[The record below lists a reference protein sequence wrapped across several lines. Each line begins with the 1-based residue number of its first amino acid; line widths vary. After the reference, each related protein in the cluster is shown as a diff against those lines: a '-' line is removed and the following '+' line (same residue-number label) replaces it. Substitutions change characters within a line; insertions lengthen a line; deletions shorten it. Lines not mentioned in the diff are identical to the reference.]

1 MRRSLFVLSLTAAAS
16 LSNAQSDQFGSS
28 TPVST
33 PPPPAGS
40 TAVAGPA
47 TAAASKA
54 AETRP
59 DTRSGGAEA
68 QSRAVNVNS
77 MESGTLLQIINKA
90 FDADSDSI
98 NPETGTMTWKG
109 HTYDVGQF
117 RVFRGR
123 FERYLSL
130 PPTRDQDLYT
140 ATFDEIFKLLST
152 RTADGSQDS
161 VVAAWKLLYRAAE
174 YDSDGGNSL
183 GVANQIFNAW
193 RIRDEKQ
200 AFSVTQTEL
209 DRIRRQQSAS
219 VVYAGDALAAQAGK
233 GVSDAVSS
241 AALLGGLTTGSS
253 SDSSSSNSNSN
264 NSGGGGGSGSGTVT
278 SGNTTATI
286 GGGGNGNNQSGK
298 GGNNSGGQSKQTIGS
313 GNITGPL
320 GQVLR
325 ARELAETEAKIKS
338 LEAAGLLSVTQAKLQ
353 FQSQIMSLFLQRRF
367 QHALIASSFYRYIFK
382 GSHQNLEVGKKELST
397 FLPSTDLA
405 MTVETIEFL
414 SREAINDVNN
424 GMISVRA
431 NYDDGRKIG
440 GLERL
445 QETFFLGEYL
455 PAVTQFEPERK
466 EALLTL
472 YRKIDEAKKLAD
484 LRDFDAVLALTNEIG
499 SLTKDFRTNE
509 VSAAVRSTQRMSTLA
524 LNAAQQATASGDY
537 NRAQEF
543 IEKAA
548 QLWPLNPAIKNY
560 TENLAS
566 QADLGTQAAALFDEA
581 LKRDDF
587 RRIYDRRAELAAAFL
602 SDTTRGTQ
610 LKSVIDRMARVEIY
624 LAQTEE
630 LLAQNNAF
638 SAWEALAAAATFA
651 PNDVVLN
658 QRMAQLA
665 PRVAEFVGRLDQAKR
680 YETDQRYAASL
691 TQYLAAQ
698 DIHPAS
704 QLARTG
710 LTRVSEAIMSQ
721 LSVEIPGAV
730 VEK

>member
-140 ATFDEIFKLLST
+140 ATFNEIFKLLST

-209 DRIRRQQSAS
+209 QRIRSKQQGDVAYNGDTLTRQGAAGLNNAAANVADTAS
-219 VVYAGDALAAQAGK
+219 NAAPNLTINASSGSVGAQK
-233 GVSDAVSS
+233 GAPK
-241 AALLGGLTTGSS
+241 
-253 SDSSSSNSNSN
+253 
-264 NSGGGGGSGSGTVT
+264 GSGSD
-278 SGNTTATI
+278 AKPE
-286 GGGGNGNNQSGK
+286 QSGQ
-298 GGNNSGGQSKQTIGS
+298 N
-313 GNITGPL
+313 TGPV
-320 GQVLR
+320 GQLFR

-602 SDTTRGTQ
+602 SDTARGTQ

>member
-1 MRRSLFVLSLTAAAS
+1 MRRLTLLLALSAVSALE
-16 LSNAQSDQFGSS
+16 AQDSPGGV
-28 TPVST
+28 T
-33 PPPPAGS
+33 
-40 TAVAGPA
+40 GPA

-54 AETRP
+54 TETRP
-59 DTRSGGAEA
+59 DARSGATESQA
-68 QSRAVNVNS
+68 RAVNINS

-98 NPETGTMTWKG
+98 NPETGTMNWKG
-109 HTYDVGQF
+109 HTYDIGQF

-130 PPTRDQDLYT
+130 PPTRDQDLYG
-140 ATFDEIFKLLST
+140 AILDEIFKLLST
-152 RTADGSQDS
+152 RTADGSQDG
-161 VVAAWKLLYRAAE
+161 VVAAWKLLYRASE
-174 YDSDGGNSL
+174 FDSDGGNSL

-209 DRIRRQQSAS
+209 DRIRRQQAGS
-219 VVYAGDALAAQAGK
+219 VIYSGDAFASQAGRSAMDS
-233 GVSDAVSS
+233 VASS
-241 AALLGGLTTGSS
+241 ALLGGLTTGSGS
-253 SDSSSSNSNSN
+253 GTSGSDNSNSNSN
-264 NSGGGGGSGSGTVT
+264 SNSSSGGSGGGTISSGGTTVSVGGNGRNNRQGGSNGSGSQAKQTV
-278 SGNTTATI
+278 
-286 GGGGNGNNQSGK
+286 GGGTTG
-298 GGNNSGGQSKQTIGS
+298 
-313 GNITGPL
+313 GPL
-320 GQVLR
+320 AQIFR

-424 GMISVRA
+424 GMAAVRA

-440 GLERL
+440 ALERL

-455 PAVTQFEPERK
+455 PAVTQFEPARK
-466 EALLTL
+466 DALLTL
-472 YRKIDEAKKLAD
+472 YRKVDEARKLAD
-484 LRDFDAVLALTNEIG
+484 LRDFDAVIALTEEIG
-499 SLTKDFRTNE
+499 TLTKDFRTQE
-509 VSAAVRSTQRMSTLA
+509 VSSAVRSAQRMSTLS
-524 LNAAQQATASGDY
+524 LNAAQQAAATGDY

-543 IEKAA
+543 VEKAA

-560 TENLAS
+560 TENMAS
-566 QADLGTQAAALFDEA
+566 QADLGTQAAVVFDDA
-581 LKRDDF
+581 FKREDF
-587 RRIYDRRAELAAAFL
+587 RRIYERRAELAVAFL
-602 SDTTRGTQ
+602 NDTVRGPQ
-610 LKSVIDRMARVEIY
+610 LSAVIDRMARVEIY

-638 SAWEALAAAATFA
+638 SAWEALAGAATFA
-651 PNDVVLN
+651 PKDVVLN

-665 PRVAEFVGRLDQAKR
+665 PRVAEFVGRLDKAKR
-680 YETDQRYAASL
+680 YEDEQRYAASL
-691 TQYLAAQ
+691 TQFLAAQ

-704 QLARTG
+704 QIARTG
-710 LTRVSEAIMSQ
+710 LTRVSEAIMTE
-721 LSVEIPGAV
+721 LTTDIPV
-730 VEK
+730 TTEN

>member
-1 MRRSLFVLSLTAAAS
+1 MRRLTLLLALSS
-16 LSNAQSDQFGSS
+16 GVSVVNAQDAFSGV
-28 TPVST
+28 TVT
-33 PPPPAGS
+33 
-40 TAVAGPA
+40 GPA

-59 DTRSGGAEA
+59 DTRAGAAES

-90 FDADSDSI
+90 FDANSDSI
-98 NPETGTMTWKG
+98 NPETGTMSWKG

-123 FERYLSL
+123 FERYLAL
-130 PPTRDQDLYT
+130 PITRDQDLYGET
-140 ATFDEIFKLLST
+140 LDEIFKLLST
-152 RTADGSQDS
+152 RTADGSQGS
-161 VVAAWKLLYRAAE
+161 VVEAWKLLYRASE
-174 YDSDGGNSL
+174 YEPDGGNSL

-200 AFSVTQTEL
+200 AFSVTQNEL
-209 DRIRRQQSAS
+209 DRIRRQQAAS
-219 VVYAGDALAAQAGK
+219 VVYAGDAFASSASRSA
-233 GVSDAVSS
+233 SDAIAGS
-241 AALLGGLTTGSS
+241 ALMGGLNTGSANSS
-253 SDSSSSNSNSN
+253 SDSGSS
-264 NSGGGGGSGSGTVT
+264 NSGGGSGNGSVSSGGTTVT
-278 SGNTTATI
+278 
-286 GGGGNGNNQSGK
+286 GGGNGNNQSGR
-298 GGNNSGGQSKQTIGS
+298 GNSNSGQAKQTIGA
-313 GNITGPL
+313 GNNVGPL
-320 GQVLR
+320 GQIFR
-325 ARELAETEAKIKS
+325 SRELAETEAKIKS

-353 FQSQIMSLFLQRRF
+353 FQSQIVSLFLQRRF

-382 GSHQNLEVGKKELST
+382 GSHQNLEVGKKELSS
-397 FLPSTDLA
+397 FLPSSDLA

-414 SREAINDVNN
+414 SREAINDVNS
-424 GMISVRA
+424 GMASVRA

-440 GLERL
+440 ALERL

-455 PAVTQFEPERK
+455 PAVAQFEPARK

-472 YRKIDEAKKLAD
+472 YRKADEAKKLAD
-484 LRDFDAVLALTNEIG
+484 LRDFDAVIVLTEEIG
-499 SLTKDFRTNE
+499 TLTKDFRAPE
-509 VSAAVRSTQRMSTLA
+509 VSAAVRSAQRMSTLS
-524 LNAAQQATASGDY
+524 LNAAQQAAAAGDF

-543 IEKAA
+543 VEKAA
-548 QLWPLNPAIKNY
+548 QLWPLNPSIRNY
-560 TENLAS
+560 TENMAS
-566 QADLGTQAAALFDEA
+566 QADLGTQAAIIFDEA
-581 LKRDDF
+581 FKRDDY
-587 RRIYDRRAELAAAFL
+587 RRIYERRAEFAAGFL
-602 SDTTRGTQ
+602 NDKVRGPQ
-610 LKSVIDRMARVEIY
+610 LKGVIDRMARVEIY

-638 SAWEALAAAATFA
+638 SGWEALAAAAAFA
-651 PNDVVLN
+651 PSDVILN

-721 LSVEIPGAV
+721 LPVEIPTAV
-730 VEK
+730 MEK

>member
-1 MRRSLFVLSLTAAAS
+1 MRRLTLLLALSAVSALE
-16 LSNAQSDQFGSS
+16 AQESPGGV
-28 TPVST
+28 T
-33 PPPPAGS
+33 
-40 TAVAGPA
+40 GPA

-59 DTRSGGAEA
+59 DNRSGATESQA
-68 QSRAVNVNS
+68 RAVNINS

-130 PPTRDQDLYT
+130 PPTRDQDLYA
-140 ATFDEIFKLLST
+140 ATLDEIFKLLST
-152 RTADGSQDS
+152 RTADGSQDG
-161 VVAAWKLLYRAAE
+161 VVAAWKLLYRASE
-174 YDSDGGNSL
+174 YESDGGNSL

-209 DRIRRQQSAS
+209 DRIRRQQAAS
-219 VVYAGDALAAQAGK
+219 VVYAGDAF
-233 GVSDAVSS
+233 VSQTGRSASDTVSS
-241 AALLGGLTTGSS
+241 SALLGGLSTGSS
-253 SDSSSSNSNSN
+253 SNNSGSDNSNSNSN
-264 NSGGGGGSGSGTVT
+264 SNTGGSGGGSISSGGTTVSVGGNGRNNRQGGNGSGTQSRQTVGT
-278 SGNTTATI
+278 GNTA
-286 GGGGNGNNQSGK
+286 
-298 GGNNSGGQSKQTIGS
+298 
-313 GNITGPL
+313 GPL
-320 GQVLR
+320 GQIFR

-414 SREAINDVNN
+414 SREAINDVNS
-424 GMISVRA
+424 GMASVRS

-440 GLERL
+440 ALERL

-455 PAVTQFEPERK
+455 PSVTQFEPARK

-472 YRKIDEAKKLAD
+472 YRKVDEARKLAD
-484 LRDFDAVLALTNEIG
+484 LRDFDAVITLTEEIG
-499 SLTKDFRTNE
+499 TLTKDFRAQE
-509 VSAAVRSTQRMSTLA
+509 VSSAVRSAQRMSTLS
-524 LNAAQQATASGDY
+524 LNAAQQAAATGDY

-543 IEKAA
+543 VEKAA

-560 TENLAS
+560 TENMAS
-566 QADLGTQAAALFDEA
+566 QADLGTQAAVVFDDA
-581 LKRDDF
+581 FKREDF
-587 RRIYDRRAELAAAFL
+587 RRIYERRAELAVAFL
-602 SDTTRGTQ
+602 NDSVRGPQ
-610 LKSVIDRMARVEIY
+610 LSAVIDRMARVEIY

-638 SAWEALAAAATFA
+638 SAWEALAGAATFA

-680 YETDQRYAASL
+680 YENEQRFAASL
-691 TQYLAAQ
+691 TQFLAAQ

-721 LSVEIPGAV
+721 LATDIPAAVEN
-730 VEK
+730 